1 MAYIDESYYTS
12 VSATPLIGEFL
23 PAAER
28 ASDLIDAYTLN
39 AVERFNLENDYPVL
53 FEKVKKAVAYQVE
66 FIMQNGGLEAWAMA
80 SDDLASKSENYST
93 YSISETYRQGS
104 SGHKKQVGTLEL
116 APLAG
121 VLLAGIV
128 GLGRRA
134 RW

>member
-12 VSATPLIGEFL
+12 VSATPIVGNFL
-23 PAAER
+23 QAAER

-66 FIMQNGGLEAWAMA
+66 FMMQNGGLEAWAMA
-80 SDDLASKSENYST
+80 SDDLASKSESYST

-104 SGHKKQVGTLEL
+104 SGHKKLVGTLEL

-121 VLLAGIV
+121 VLLAGIT